1 MLVLEVWF
9 TRLSSTGSRRVAS
22 PSTTTPHLRCPRNG
36 QADEP
41 FGSASVTQATE
52 RLEQALGK
60 ATEVVSASP
69 DTGQQGGGASENA
82 PLVRPCTVGEGGEDT
97 QLVSRLS

>member
-9 TRLSSTGSRRVAS
+9 TRLSSTGSRKVVS
-22 PSTTTPHLRCPRNG
+22 INSTKPNLRCPRNG

-69 DTGQQGGGASENA
+69 DTGQQGGGAPKNA
-82 PLVRPCTVGEGGEDT
+82 PLNRSSTVGEGGEST
-97 QLVSRLS
+97 QSWFKS

>member
-1 MLVLEVWF
+1 MLN
-9 TRLSSTGSRRVAS
+9 
-22 PSTTTPHLRCPRNG
+22 LRCPRNG
-36 QADEP
+36 KRTRSHLRFCQL
-41 FGSASVTQATE
+41 ATGF
-52 RLEQALGK
+52 LEQGSGK

-82 PLVRPCTVGEGGEDT
+82 PFVRPCTVGEGGEDT

>member
-1 MLVLEVWF
+1 LTWPADFKVAERLAAKISSVGARSVVHMLQFNGKQE
-9 TRLSSTGSRRVAS
+9 GRVAR
-22 PSTTTPHLRCPRNG
+22 STTPNLRCPRNG
-36 QADEP
+36 QVDEP

-69 DTGQQGGGASENA
+69 DTGQQGGGASQKRA
-82 PLVRPCTVGEGGEDT
+82 A
-97 QLVSRLS
+97 

>member
-9 TRLSSTGSRRVAS
+9 TRLSSTGSRKVVS
-22 PSTTTPHLRCPRNG
+22 INSTKPNLRCPRNG

-69 DTGQQGGGASENA
+69 DTGQQGGGAPKNA
-82 PLVRPCTVGEGGEDT
+82 LLNRSSTVGEGGEST
-97 QLVSRLS
+97 QSWFKS

>member
-9 TRLSSTGSRRVAS
+9 TCLSSTGSRRVAS
-22 PSTTTPHLRCPRNG
+22 TSSTTPHLRCPRNG

-69 DTGQQGGGASENA
+69 DTGQQGGDASKKRAANS
-82 PLVRPCTVGEGGEDT
+82 LKHCRGW
-97 QLVSRLS
+97 R